1 MSKEDENQEVTAT
14 PKRGMVRRLYNWV
27 LSWADT
33 PYGSPALFILAFM
46 ESSFFPIPPD
56 VLQIALSAGKPK
68 HAFWYAGVSV
78 VGSVLGA
85 LLGYYIGMVLW
96 DATHDFFYTYLF
108 SREDFAWVAGDIA
121 AGIDRTDSQYVDKPA
136 QEGLYHL
143 YGFWAIFIAAV
154 TPIPYKVFTI
164 AAGVCGIAVPMFILA
179 SIIGRSTRFLAVA
192 TLMFFFGPTIK
203 GWIDRYFNLLAILFT
218 VLLIGGFVLIKY
230 VM

>member
-1 MSKEDENQEVTAT
+1 MSKEDTNREVTKT
-14 PKRGMVRRLYNWV
+14 PKPGMVRRLYHWV

-33 PYGSPALFILAFM
+33 PYGSPALFVLAFM

-68 HAFWYAGVSV
+68 RTFWYAGVSV

-85 LLGYYIGMVLW
+85 LLGYLIGFMFW
-96 DATHDFFYTYLF
+96 EATQSFFYAHIF
-108 SREDFAWVAGDIA
+108 SKETFDQVKDL
-121 AGIDRTDSQYVDKPA
+121 Y
-136 QEGLYHL
+136 QEWD
-143 YGFWAIFIAAV
+143 FWAIFAAAL

-164 AAGVCGIAVPMFILA
+164 AAGVCGIAVPMFIVA
-179 SIIGRSTRFLAVA
+179 SIIGRSTRFFAVA

-203 GWIDRYFNLLAILFT
+203 SWIDRYFNLLAILFT

-230 VM
+230 VL